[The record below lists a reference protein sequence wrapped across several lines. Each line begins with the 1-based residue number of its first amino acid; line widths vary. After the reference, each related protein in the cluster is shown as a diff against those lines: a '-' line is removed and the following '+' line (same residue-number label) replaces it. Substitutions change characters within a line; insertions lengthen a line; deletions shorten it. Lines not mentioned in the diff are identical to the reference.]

1 MMDFL
6 IASHRADG
14 GSTMKLSNHVAGF
27 TLVALSLLA
36 TPATPAQTV
45 ISNETLMS
53 STFVVNKQSAT
64 AKCGTA
70 GCSART
76 FMFAPVSVTCPAATG
91 QTCTFHISLD
101 TKTSIQL
108 PPSCQC
114 LGSGAT
120 GFFQFSIDG
129 VAPTI
134 GPTDANGHYLFE
146 ANGYTANLIGH
157 QAARL
162 SYSASVITAVTNSGS
177 NTHTIVLN
185 VGCSDALKEGGCGVT
200 THWST
205 MRVDVFEP

>member
-76 FMFAPVSVTCPAATG
+76 FMFAPVSITCPAATG

-101 TKTSIQL
+101 TKTSIV
-108 PPSCQC
+108 
-114 LGSGAT
+114 LGCENCIGGGTT
-120 GFFQFSIDG
+120 GFYQFLVDDA
-129 VAPTI
+129 APTI
-134 GPTDANGHYLFE
+134 GPTDKYGNYMFE
-146 ANGYTANLIGH
+146 RWVLTTGVPREASRQTYP
-157 QAARL
+157 
-162 SYSASVITAVTNSGS
+162 ASVLATVTNSSS
-177 NTHTIVLN
+177 NSHTIAVK
-185 VGCSDALKEGGCGVT
+185 VGCTDAANGTGCET
-200 THWST
+200 TSYSTT